1 MLLAQFE
8 GHIAAQI
15 IITLTICFRLKKS
28 INQVLF
34 WPHTLKQTKE
44 KNLRTPCESNG
55 RKRKTKLLCKN
66 EMGKTTNTCIL
77 VVHYCGY
84 KSQWLDCIFAENKN
98 KKQKAVEIHG
108 IRHFIYVCI
117 KRVSSLFFCGPAD
130 TTCASAIWADLV
142 EVLPTYAPRDSFGNR
157 LRLRH
162 EKNVFNAQTVC
173 TNIKKNS
180 N

>member
-1 MLLAQFE
+1 MTGLHF
-8 GHIAAQI
+8 
-15 IITLTICFRLKKS
+15 C
-28 INQVLF
+28 
-34 WPHTLKQTKE
+34 
-44 KNLRTPCESNG
+44 
-55 RKRKTKLLCKN
+55 RK
-66 EMGKTTNTCIL
+66 
-77 VVHYCGY
+77 
-84 KSQWLDCIFAENKN
+84 KN

-162 EKNVFNAQTVC
+162 EKNVFNTQTVQ
-173 TNIKKNS
+173 TLRKTPIRYNRKNAVS
-180 N
+180 LQDRADFASTL